1 MEDFIQALSLFLNI
15 LQSLN
20 EVLNVIY
27 IHTECLKFQMREYP
41 MMI

>member
-1 MEDFIQALSLFLNI
+1 MEDFIRALLLFLNI

-27 IHTECLKFQMREYP
+27 IHLECLKFQMREQP